1 MNNEEKNVK
10 LVINEEPQEEAAAPR
25 SSESAM
31 TGEAM
36 SAEMATER
44 EDKPDNTSIGASEQQ
59 GETTAERDA
68 DASPQPLPSIG
79 EMIRQEVKEGEE
91 VPPGNFTMS
100 RVLGGT
106 LILSI
111 FQRQVKLVLLITV
124 FLIIYITCR
133 YQCQKQMVEID
144 RLERKLVTIRYKAT
158 VYSCELTEM
167 SRESNILDMLAQ
179 RGDSTLVIP
188 KEPPYKINIP
198 E

>member
-10 LVINEEPQEEAAAPR
+10 LVINEEPQEEAAVPR

-36 SAEMATER
+36 SAEMAMER
-44 EDKPDNTSIGASEQQ
+44 EDKPDNTSTGASEQQ

-79 EMIRQEVKEGEE
+79 EMIRREVKEGEE

>member
-1 MNNEEKNVK
+1 MKNEEKDVK
-10 LVINEEPQEEAAAPR
+10 NLIDEVQTEETAAP
-25 SSESAM
+25 E
-31 TGEAM
+31 M
-36 SAEMATER
+36 SASVQTDEATPTEETAESEEMSDHTA
-44 EDKPDNTSIGASEQQ
+44 ISEQQ
-59 GETTAERDA
+59 GEAEPEDPVA
-68 DASPQPLPSIG
+68 DSAQPLPSIG

-106 LILSI
+106 LILTI
-111 FQRQVKLVLLITV
+111 FQRQVKLLLLITV

-144 RLERKLVTIRYKAT
+144 RLERKLVTVRYKAT

-167 SRESNILDMLAQ
+167 SRESNIIDLLGQ

-188 KEPPYKINIP
+188 NEPPYKINIP

>member
-10 LVINEEPQEEAAAPR
+10 LVINEEPQEEAVAPR

-36 SAEMATER
+36 SAEMAMER
-44 EDKPDNTSIGASEQQ
+44 EDKSDNTSPGASEQQ
-59 GETTAERDA
+59 EETTAERDA

-106 LILSI
+106 LILGI

>member
-44 EDKPDNTSIGASEQQ
+44 EDKPDNISTGASEQQ

-106 LILSI
+106 LILGI

>member
-1 MNNEEKNVK
+1 MKKDDNDTKHTENPVQVEESAVQDV
-10 LVINEEPQEEAAAPR
+10 LSPALPEEASLSGSGPDEEGGEHVAAAA
-25 SSESAM
+25 S
-31 TGEAM
+31 
-36 SAEMATER
+36 TER
-44 EDKPDNTSIGASEQQ
+44 QAAGSE
-59 GETTAERDA
+59 EAPAATDTEPA
-68 DASPQPLPSIG
+68 PSIG
-79 EMIRQEVKEGEE
+79 EIIRQEVKEGEE

-100 RVLGGT
+100 KVLGGT

-144 RLERKLVTIRYKAT
+144 RLESRLVTIRYKAT

-167 SRESNILDMLAQ
+167 SRESNILELLEQ

>member
-25 SSESAM
+25 NSESAM

-44 EDKPDNTSIGASEQQ
+44 EDKPDNISTGASEQQ

-106 LILSI
+106 LILGI

>member
-1 MNNEEKNVK
+1 MKNEEKDVK
-10 LVINEEPQEEAAAPR
+10 NLIDEVQTEETAAP
-25 SSESAM
+25 EMSASAQ
-31 TGEAM
+31 TDEAM
-36 SAEMATER
+36 PPEEETAE
-44 EDKPDNTSIGASEQQ
+44 SEEMSDHTAISGQQ
-59 GETTAERDA
+59 GEAEPEDTVA
-68 DASPQPLPSIG
+68 DSAQPLPSIG

-106 LILSI
+106 LILTI
-111 FQRQVKLVLLITV
+111 FQRQVKLLLLITV

-144 RLERKLVTIRYKAT
+144 RLERKLVTVRYKAT

-167 SRESNILDMLAQ
+167 SRESNIIDLLGQ

-188 KEPPYKINIP
+188 NEPPYKINIP

>member
-44 EDKPDNTSIGASEQQ
+44 EDKPDNTSTEASEQQ
-59 GETTAERDA
+59 EETTEEREA

-106 LILSI
+106 LILGI

>member
-44 EDKPDNTSIGASEQQ
+44 EDKPDNTSTGASEQQ

-68 DASPQPLPSIG
+68 DASPHPLPSIG

-106 LILSI
+106 LILGI

>member
-44 EDKPDNTSIGASEQQ
+44 EDKPDNTSTGASEQQ
-59 GETTAERDA
+59 GETMAERDA
-68 DASPQPLPSIG
+68 DASPQSLPSIG

>member
-44 EDKPDNTSIGASEQQ
+44 EDKPDNTSTGASEQQ

-106 LILSI
+106 LILGI

>member
-44 EDKPDNTSIGASEQQ
+44 EDKPDNTSTGASEQQ
-59 GETTAERDA
+59 GETMAERDA
-68 DASPQPLPSIG
+68 DVSPQPLPSIG

-106 LILSI
+106 LILGI

>member
-10 LVINEEPQEEAAAPR
+10 LVINEEPQDEAAAPR

-36 SAEMATER
+36 SAEMAMER
-44 EDKPDNTSIGASEQQ
+44 EGKSDNTSTGASEQQ

-106 LILSI
+106 LILGI

>member
-31 TGEAM
+31 TGEAK

-44 EDKPDNTSIGASEQQ
+44 EDKPDNTSTGASEQQ

-106 LILSI
+106 LILGI